1 MIAMKMMLIFLFL
14 ILAPLSS
21 AFTQSEPFFSSVN
34 DEYKNLVM
42 ANNIGTSSPL
52 MMFHGTVAP
61 EEKKSDSSDGHRTD
75 RSNNHVDP
83 SSLAARDTTPG
94 AQEDNT
100 WEFVYVSPNSQT
112 VQLQTIILCNNVTL
126 KSERTK
132 DHLLQARDQA
142 IELRKEAE
150 DELKEIESSFQANNE
165 VIKQNFHDA
174 FLERIKDSTPFSEG
188 YDIVL
193 PPGFEN
199 DTTLKEA
206 EKSEELIAL
215 SETKAAKLQSLS
227 KKALSALPL
236 RNVIL
241 ENGGQGNKVQQS
253 IQQAET
259 SGASIIKKLQDQLAN
274 ATDCQK
280 KQELAEG
287 IIRTSNLV
295 QKMQQLML
303 GYHTPFYITAAKN
316 NLNCLFKQ
324 ASTDTELQQRQ
335 LLLENIRTCFLFAE
349 AESPEAALAFINDII
364 QNLCSEIERLK
375 RDIEEASRYL
385 NLVRYSDQYAFGQ
398 ALQLKSKDS
407 DFMEMAILTY
417 QQIQN
422 ELTIETECGSLP
434 DLRNSIEKD
443 LHELSLTDQGDLQQ
457 LRGILT
463 DLENATTVNYE
474 KPKKPLHFLRDVNSL
489 GNDND
494 HMIITGEHG
503 KIILEKNPNP
513 SEETFLTKFTN
524 DQTDKNRKKW
534 INGVNLIRFA
544 IARKYGMKAVEIFDA
559 RFKIKRDF
567 DISLSIKDLK
577 DFKDF
582 LADYRDISASHFLH
596 PLTSIEKFMVKL
608 KDADE
613 GDVLK
618 WSKAVFEFNP
628 FLREQ
633 VITRQEDLQ
642 KIRSQEQPQKSLEEI
657 HRQEAAEGIE
667 IARQFI
673 EKKFQTFAISKN
685 RFKAILER
693 FNTQIEELPY
703 LTVRD
708 FRIFIAEEEEKI
720 RLSPTDLWSD
730 FFPEDIK
737 KSIIAGAASTTASL
751 TIALFAHHLLPLNAV
766 YFLLGGGVGFTAN
779 HIINFFRAR
788 SATAAPAEASAERR

>member
-83 SSLAARDTTPG
+83 SSLAARDTTPE

-165 VIKQNFHDA
+165 VIKQIFH
-174 FLERIKDSTPFSEG
+174 
-188 YDIVL
+188 
-193 PPGFEN
+193 
-199 DTTLKEA
+199 TTLKEA

-227 KKALSALPL
+227 KKALSVLPL

-316 NLNCLFKQ
+316 NLNYLFKQ

-349 AESPEAALAFINDII
+349 AESPEAALAFINDVI
-364 QNLCSEIERLK
+364 QNLCSEIAELK
-375 RDIEEASRYL
+375 RDIKEARRDL
-385 NLVRYSDQYAFGQ
+385 NLVRDSDQYAFEQ

-434 DLRNSIEKD
+434 DLRNSIEED
-443 LHELSLTDQGDLQQ
+443 LRELSLTNQEDLQQ
-457 LRGILT
+457 LREILT

-489 GNDND
+489 GNDD
-494 HMIITGEHG
+494 DDMIITGEHG
-503 KIILEKNPNP
+503 KIILEKNPHP
-513 SEETFLTKFTN
+513 LEETFLTKFTN

-577 DFKDF
+577 DF
-582 LADYRDISASHFLH
+582 LANCRDIPASHFLH

-708 FRIFIAEEEEKI
+708 FRIFIAEEGEKI

-737 KSIIAGAASTTASL
+737 KSMIAGAASTTASL